1 MNPRT
6 VSVAMADD
14 HQLFLKSLSMLVNSF
29 AGFSVIAEALNG
41 KELIDRF
48 EQKKVTPD
56 IVLIDVNMQ
65 VMDGE
70 ATAKY
75 LSEKYPLAKIVA
87 LSMKDDSQTIL
98 NMLRAGCCAY
108 LLKDI
113 HPDELEK
120 ALIEINDTGHY
131 NADAAN
137 INFRRLLTYQNDESL
152 NINEREKT
160 FLQLASSDATYKQ
173 IASEMCLSERTID
186 GYRETLFRKFNVQ
199 SRVGLVLEA
208 LRRNIVQLGK

>member
-120 ALIEINDTGHY
+120 ALIEINSTGHY

>member
-1 MNPRT
+1 MNSHT

-29 AGFSVIAEALNG
+29 SGFSVVVEALNG
-41 KELIDRF
+41 KELIERF
-48 EQKKVTPD
+48 EQKRIIPD

-120 ALIEINDTGHY
+120 ALIEINNTGHY

-137 INFRRLLTYQNDESL
+137 INFRRLLNYQNEECL
-152 NINEREKT
+152 NINEREKR
-160 FLQLASSDATYKQ
+160 FLQLASTDATYKQ

-208 LRRNIVQLGK
+208 LRRNIVDLDK